1 MSENPQ
7 HPELLAPAGGWDC
20 LRAAVANG
28 ADAVY
33 FGLPRFNA
41 RLRADNFRDEEL
53 PDVVTFCHRHGV
65 KAYVAF
71 NTLVFTG
78 ELDAAEAMLR
88 DCSRAGVDALIVQ
101 DVGLVRLART
111 VVPELP
117 IHASTQM
124 TITSPEGVEF
134 ARELGVERVV
144 LARELSLRDLEKFRT
159 QSTSGATEKS
169 EIRNQKSEM
178 PLEVFVH
185 GALCVAYSGQ
195 CLTSESLGQ
204 RSANRGECAQA
215 CRMTYE
221 LIVDGVVRD
230 LGDKRYLLSPQDL
243 AAVEEIPALLERG
256 VTSFKIEGRLKSPEY
271 VAAVCQVYRR
281 ALDAALVAGTVAAT
295 PPSQHVSAAPSPQA
309 PASSRRGVA
318 DTRCDEGVAATLV
331 PAALPPQVS
340 APAAHRITDD
350 ERYKL
355 EMTFSRGLFTGW
367 MHGVDHQRLVPARSG
382 KKRGPF
388 AGALTRV
395 GGESV
400 EFDSAVPLK
409 PGDGIV
415 FETGGDTNAEQGGRI
430 YQIKGRRYFFE
441 HDRIDFSKLKIGD
454 RVWKTDDPA
463 LGKKLRQSFTGRI
476 EPRRIPVNLVVRGAA
491 GEPLEVEAGV
501 WSEPLADGCARRD
514 RAPGGTGGPPVP
526 PIVRSAIPLQTAR
539 TAPLTDE
546 KLREHL
552 GRFGEHPYALGEL
565 RNELKGDVILPI
577 SELNRVRREL
587 AFALDAAHQRRRA
600 ESPQTWRDVFRGCDA
615 PSQSVPAAPSPR
627 APTHQRTGLTETSC
641 NEGRAVA
648 DKSEIRAERS
658 ETAMGAGG
666 ANQKSEIRLTVL
678 CRTMEHME
686 AALACGVPLL
696 YVDFEDI
703 RRYRDAVA
711 LVRGHCVPACG
722 EGAAGT
728 CCDGASQPRMQ
739 PQIFLATPRIQK
751 AGERGFFKLIE
762 NAAPDGVLIRNLG
775 AIDYFRATPL
785 RRIGDFS
792 LNVANPLTAQHFIG
806 RGLERLTISYDLNI
820 AQVLALLAECGVEGS
835 SALRVPRSAFE
846 ITLHQHMP
854 MFHMEHCVF
863 AAFMSKGTSFL
874 DCGRPCDTHRV
885 HLRDRVGIQHP
896 LRADVGCRNTL
907 FNAVAQTGAGFF
919 DALRGAGLSN
929 FRVEL
934 LEEDA
939 VESAR
944 VIRAYQSLIAGER
957 DGEGLWRELKAQSQL
972 GVTKGTLTAR

>member
-1 MSENPQ
+1 MRGSGDDAGVSAISE

-41 RLRADNFRDEEL
+41 RLRADNFRDDEL
-53 PDVVTFCHRHGV
+53 AEVVTFCHRHGV

-101 DVGLVRLART
+101 DVGIVRLARKI
-111 VVPELP
+111 VPELP

-124 TITSPEGVEF
+124 TITSPEGAEF
-134 ARELGVERVV
+134 ARELGVARVV
-144 LARELSLRDLEKFRT
+144 LARELSLRDLEKFNDETRVT
-159 QSTSGATEKS
+159 NDDDARSSSA
-169 EIRNQKSEM
+169 IRHPSL

-195 CLTSESLGQ
+195 CLTSESLGR

-221 LIVDGVVRD
+221 LIVDGEVRD

-243 AAVEEIPALLERG
+243 AAAEQIPALLERG

-281 ALDAALVAGTVAAT
+281 ALDEAL
-295 PPSQHVSAAPSPQA
+295 
-309 PASSRRGVA
+309 
-318 DTRCDEGVAATLV
+318 
-331 PAALPPQVS
+331 
-340 APAAHRITDD
+340 AHREHRMSEA
-350 ERYKL
+350 ERYQL

-367 MHGVDHQRLVPARSG
+367 VHGVDHQRLVPARSG
-382 KKRGPF
+382 KKRGPL
-388 AGALTRV
+388 AGVIARV
-395 GGESV
+395 GDENV
-400 EFDSAVPLK
+400 EFEASVPLK

-415 FETGGDTNAEQGGRI
+415 FDTGGDTNAEQGGRI

-441 HDRIDFSKLKIGD
+441 HGRLDFSKLKPGD

-463 LGKKLRQSFTGRI
+463 LNKTLRQSFTGRI
-476 EPRRIPVNLVVRGAA
+476 EPRRIPVNLTVRGAA
-491 GEPLEVEAGV
+491 GGPLEVACELP
-501 WSEPLADGCARRD
+501 S
-514 RAPGGTGGPPVP
+514 GPVT
-526 PIVRSAIPLQTAR
+526 VRSSLALQAAR

-565 RNELKGDVILPI
+565 RNELAGDVILPI

-587 AFALDAAHQRRRA
+587 AFALDAAHQHQRA
-600 ESPQTWRDVFRGCDA
+600 EPRQTWRDVFA
-615 PSQSVPAAPSPR
+615 EASQSPIASHQSQPS
-627 APTHQRTGLTETSC
+627 LS
-641 NEGRAVA
+641 
-648 DKSEIRAERS
+648 
-658 ETAMGAGG
+658 
-666 ANQKSEIRLTVL
+666 VL
-678 CRTMEHME
+678 CRSMEQLE
-686 AALACGVPLL
+686 AALGCGVSTL

-703 RRYRDAVA
+703 RRYKDAA
-711 LVRGHCVPACG
+711 AFVRERG
-722 EGAAGT
+722 GA
-728 CCDGASQPRMQ
+728 QVV
-739 PQIFLATPRIQK
+739 LATPRIQK
-751 AGERGFFKLIE
+751 AGEQGFFKLIE

-792 LNVANPLTAQHFIG
+792 LNVANPLTAQHFLG
-806 RGLERLTISYDLNI
+806 CGLERVTISYDLNI
-820 AQVLALLAECGVEGS
+820 EQVLALLAATPPS
-835 SALRVPRSAFE
+835 WFE

-863 AAFMSKGTSFL
+863 AAFMSKGSSFL

-885 HLRDRVGIQHP
+885 HLRDRVGVQHP

-907 FNAVAQTGAGFF
+907 FNAAAQTGAGFF
-919 DALRGAGLSN
+919 DALRDAGLRH

-939 VESAR
+939 AESAR
-944 VIRAYQSLIAGER
+944 VIRAYQSLLAGER

-972 GVTKGTLTAR
+972 GVTKGTLEAR

>member
-1 MSENPQ
+1 VSAKPDR
-7 HPELLAPAGGWDC
+7 PELLAPAGGWDC

-53 PDVVTFCHRHGV
+53 SDVVIFCHRHGV

-88 DCSRAGVDALIVQ
+88 DCNRAGVDALIVQ

-134 ARELGVERVV
+134 ARELGVGRVV
-144 LARELSLRDLEKFRT
+144 LARELSLRELEKFNAETRMT
-159 QSTSGATEKS
+159 NDEGGHSSL
-169 EIRNQKSEM
+169 

-221 LIVDGVVRD
+221 LIVDGEVRD
-230 LGDKRYLLSPQDL
+230 LGDRRYLLSPQDL
-243 AAVEEIPALLERG
+243 AAVKQIPALLEHG

-281 ALDAALVAGTVAAT
+281 ALDDAL
-295 PPSQHVSAAPSPQA
+295 
-309 PASSRRGVA
+309 
-318 DTRCDEGVAATLV
+318 
-331 PAALPPQVS
+331 
-340 APAAHRITDD
+340 AHHEHRMSEA
-350 ERYKL
+350 ERYQL

-388 AGALTRV
+388 AGAIARV
-395 GGESV
+395 EDEGV
-400 EFDSAVPLK
+400 EFDAVVPLK

-415 FETGGDTNAEQGGRI
+415 FDTGGDTNAEQGGRI

-441 HDRIDFSKLKIGD
+441 HGRIDFSRLKPGD

-463 LGKKLRQSFTGRI
+463 LGKQLRQSFTGRI
-476 EPRRIPVNLVVRGAA
+476 EPRRSAVILTVRGSA
-491 GEPLEVEAGV
+491 GDPLEVVCELPSGSV
-501 WSEPLADGCARRD
+501 TVKSM
-514 RAPGGTGGPPVP
+514 
-526 PIVRSAIPLQTAR
+526 IPLQTAR
-539 TAPLTDE
+539 TAPMTDE

-565 RNELKGDVILPI
+565 RNELAGDVILPI

-587 AFALDAAHQRRRA
+587 AFALDAAHQHRRA
-600 ESPQTWRDVFRGCDA
+600 ESSQTWREVFAAQD
-615 PSQSVPAAPSPR
+615 QSPVTS
-627 APTHQRTGLTETSC
+627 HQFHPIL
-641 NEGRAVA
+641 A
-648 DKSEIRAERS
+648 
-658 ETAMGAGG
+658 
-666 ANQKSEIRLTVL
+666 VL
-678 CRTMEHME
+678 CRSMEHIE
-686 AALACGVPLL
+686 AALGCGISLL
-696 YVDFEDI
+696 YADFEDI

-711 LVRGHCVPACG
+711 LVRGRG
-722 EGAAGT
+722 GA
-728 CCDGASQPRMQ
+728 
-739 PQIFLATPRIQK
+739 QILLATPRIQK
-751 AGERGFFKLIE
+751 AGEQGFFKLIE

-775 AIDYFRATPL
+775 AIDFFHGHAHL

-806 RGLERLTISYDLNI
+806 RGLERLTVSYDLNI
-820 AQVLALLAECGVEGS
+820 GQVLALLAAAPPS
-835 SALRVPRSAFE
+835 WFE

-863 AAFMSKGTSFL
+863 AAFMSKGSSFL
-874 DCGRPCDTHRV
+874 DCGRPCDRHRV

-907 FNAVAQTGAGFF
+907 FNAVPQTGAGFF
-919 DALRGAGLSN
+919 NVLRGAGLVN
-929 FRVEL
+929 YRVEL

-939 VESAR
+939 AESAR
-944 VIRAYQSLIAGER
+944 VIRAYKLLIAGECE
-957 DGEGLWRELKAQSQL
+957 GEGLWRDLRAQSQL
-972 GVTKGTLTAR
+972 GVTKGTLDAR